1 MFIIDGHSNQLTIK
15 EKKVH
20 NLIERAKTEKRSLLE
35 TEAKELLRE
44 YGIPVP
50 DFKLIKSED
59 EIIGLAKEINFPI
72 AMKIVSPDII
82 HKSDAGGVKIG
93 LKDEKE
99 AKLAY
104 QGIIS
109 EAKKHNKEAKISGA
123 IVYTIVPQGTEI
135 IIGMMK
141 DPHFGPVIMFGLGGI
156 FVEVLK
162 DISFRILPIEE
173 RDAREMIA
181 EIKGYEILKGIRG
194 ESPRDIQAIEEVL
207 MKVSKLTMENPEI
220 NEIDL
225 NPIFVFEKGLQ
236 VVDARMIL

>member
-1 MFIIDGHSNQLTIK
+1 MHQIIGK
-15 EKKVH
+15 AKK
-20 NLIERAKTEKRSLLE
+20 EKRSLLE
-35 TEAKELLRE
+35 TEAKELLKE

-59 EIIGLAKEINFPI
+59 EIARLAKEINFPI
-72 AMKIVSPDII
+72 VMKIVSPDII
-82 HKSDAGGVKIG
+82 HKTDAGGVKVG
-93 LKDEKE
+93 VKDEEE
-99 AKLAY
+99 ARMTY
-104 QGIIS
+104 QEIIS
-109 EAKKHNKEAKISGA
+109 KAIKYNKKASISGVIA
-123 IVYTIVPQGTEI
+123 YTMVPQGTEI

-173 RDAREMIA
+173 IDAREMIA
-181 EIKGYEILKGIRG
+181 EIKGYEILKGARG
-194 ESPRDIQAIEEVL
+194 NPPRDIRAIEEVL

-225 NPIFVFEKGLQ
+225 NPIFVFENGIQ
-236 VVDARMIL
+236 VVDARMILSREK

>member
-1 MFIIDGHSNQLTIK
+1 VHRIIQRA
-15 EKKVH
+15 EK
-20 NLIERAKTEKRSLLE
+20 EKRSLLE
-35 TEAKELLRE
+35 TEAKELLKE

-59 EIIGLAKEINFPI
+59 EIAGLAKEINFPI
-72 AMKIVSPDII
+72 VMKIVSPDII
-82 HKSDAGGVKIG
+82 HKTDAGGVKVGI
-93 LKDEKE
+93 KNEEE
-99 AKLAY
+99 AIAAY
-104 QGIIS
+104 QKIIS
-109 EAKKHNKEAKISGA
+109 KAKKYNKEAQIYGVITYSM
-123 IVYTIVPQGTEI
+123 IPQTTEV

-173 RDAREMIA
+173 IDAWEMIA

-194 ESPRDIQAIEEVL
+194 EPPRDIQAIEEVL
-207 MKVSKLTMENPEI
+207 TKVSKLTMENPKI

-225 NPIFVFEKGLQ
+225 NPIFVFDKGLQ
-236 VVDARMIL
+236 VVDARIIL

>member
-1 MFIIDGHSNQLTIK
+1 
-15 EKKVH
+15 VH
-20 NLIERAKTEKRSLLE
+20 NLIERAKNEKRPLLE
-35 TEAKELLRE
+35 TEAKELLKE

-72 AMKIVSPDII
+72 VMKIVSPDII
-82 HKSDAGGVKIG
+82 HKTDAGGVRLNI
-93 LKDEKE
+93 KDETE
-99 AKLAY
+99 ARLAY
-104 QGIIS
+104 QEIIS
-109 EAKKHNKEAKISGA
+109 KAKKYNKEAQIFGVITYSMIPKA
-123 IVYTIVPQGTEI
+123 TEI

-141 DPHFGPVIMFGLGGI
+141 DPHFGPVAMFGLGGI
-156 FVEVLK
+156 FVEILK

-173 RDAREMIA
+173 RDAGEMIT
-181 EIKGYEILKGIRG
+181 EIKGYEILKGARG
-194 ESPRDIQAIEEVL
+194 NPPRDIQAIEEVL

-220 NEIDL
+220 KEIDL

>member
-1 MFIIDGHSNQLTIK
+1 VHQIIQK
-15 EKKVH
+15 AKK
-20 NLIERAKTEKRSLLE
+20 EKRSLLE

-50 DFKLIKSED
+50 DFKLIKSEE
-59 EIIGLAKEINFPI
+59 EITGLTKEINFPI

-82 HKSDAGGVKIG
+82 HKSDAGGVKLNI
-93 LKDEKE
+93 KNEKE

-109 EAKKHNKEAKISGA
+109 KVKKYNKEAQIFGVITYSMIPKI
-123 IVYTIVPQGTEI
+123 TEI
-135 IIGMMK
+135 IIGIMK

-173 RDAREMIA
+173 IDAWEMIA
-181 EIKGYEILKGIRG
+181 EIKGYEILKGARG
-194 ESPRDIQAIEEVL
+194 EAPKDMEAIKILL
-207 MKVSKLTMENPEI
+207 MKISQLSIENPEI
-220 NEIDL
+220 KEIDL
-225 NPIFVFEKGLQ
+225 NPVFVFEKGLQ
-236 VVDARMIL
+236 VIDARMIL

>member
-1 MFIIDGHSNQLTIK
+1 MHQVIEIA
-15 EKKVH
+15 KK
-20 NLIERAKTEKRSLLE
+20 EKRSLLE
-35 TEAKELLRE
+35 TEAKELLKE

-59 EIIGLAKEINFPI
+59 EITELAKEINFPI
-72 AMKIVSPDII
+72 VMKIISPDII
-82 HKSDAGGVKIG
+82 HKTDAGGVKVGI
-93 LKDEKE
+93 KDETE
-99 AKLAY
+99 ARLAY
-104 QGIIS
+104 QEIIFQ
-109 EAKKHNKEAKISGA
+109 AKKYNKKARISGVIA
-123 IVYTIVPQGTEI
+123 YTMVPQGTEI
-135 IIGMMK
+135 IIGVMK

-162 DISFRILPIEE
+162 DISFRILPIEK
-173 RDAREMIA
+173 RDAEEMIT

-194 ESPRDIQAIEEVL
+194 EPPRDIQAIEEVL

>member
-1 MFIIDGHSNQLTIK
+1 MHRII
-15 EKKVH
+15 KK
-20 NLIERAKTEKRSLLE
+20 AKKEKRSLLE

-50 DFKLIKSED
+50 DFKLIKSEE
-59 EIIGLAKEINFPI
+59 EITGLTKEINFPI

-82 HKSDAGGVKIG
+82 HKSDAGGVKLNI
-93 LKDEKE
+93 KNEKE

-109 EAKKHNKEAKISGA
+109 KVKKYNKEAQIFGVITYSMIPKI
-123 IVYTIVPQGTEI
+123 TEI
-135 IIGMMK
+135 IIGIMK

-181 EIKGYEILKGIRG
+181 EIKGYEILKGVRG
-194 ESPRDIQAIEEVL
+194 EGPKDIKAIKNL
-207 MKVSKLTMENPEI
+207 ILKISQLALENPEI
-220 NEIDL
+220 SEIDL
-225 NPIFVFEKGLQ
+225 NPVFVFEKGLQ
-236 VVDARMIL
+236 IIDARMIL